1 MARLRRFVETLWRES
16 RPLTATGIIML
27 AALVASLAAMGV
39 DHSEILGVPRWL
51 KPAKFA
57 VSTAIYTFT
66 LAWIFTVLPE
76 RRRLKAIVGWV
87 VSVVVVL
94 EVFLIDLRAA
104 RGVTSLGVL
113 VMVMLGGAGTVTG
126 PALGAFLYEELRG
139 FLLVSETFSHF
150 QLVLAGV
157 LLLTIVLFVPGGLM
171 GWLHRRFARLTG
183 WLE

>member
-104 RGVTSLGVL
+104 RGVTSHFNV
-113 VMVMLGGAGTVTG
+113 GTPFDAAVFG
-126 PALGAFLYEELRG
+126 
-139 FLLVSETFSHF
+139 
-150 QLVLAGV
+150 
-157 LLLTIVLFVPGGLM
+157 IM
-171 GWLHRRFARLTG
+171 GTAILIAWIAAIA
-183 WLE
+183 